1 MVAEKA
7 QIGEREGEEM
17 TNEKMSQK
25 KERLSG
31 SQGQGLCEFLLV
43 LKLRPCRSPPPPYL
57 PDCFCRV
64 PLPVNGA
71 PQMPLKWLL
80 YKGHFWGVPLWLA
93 PLRFLFGSRPL
104 PLSHS
109 SRSLFDPESLIFSIF
124 PRPPHAPPSFILPPD
139 RS

>member
-57 PDCFCRV
+57 PDCFCHV

-71 PQMPLKWLL
+71 PEMASVQRSFLGGSALACAFALLVWLSSAS
-80 YKGHFWGVPLWLA
+80 PQS
-93 PLRFLFGSRPL
+93 FLS
-104 PLSHS
+104 LS
-109 SRSLFDPESLIFSIF
+109 F
-124 PRPPHAPPSFILPPD
+124 
-139 RS
+139 